1 MSIPFRTIQKQYKER
16 IAMLLLSVKE
26 GDYIMIGDD
35 IKVKIIG
42 GSNVSKLGI
51 DAPKHVPIKRQAV
64 YERENDIAP
73 DQGIATV
80 EDL

>member
-1 MSIPFRTIQKQYKER
+1 
-16 IAMLLLSVKE
+16 MLLLSVKE

-42 GSNVSKLGI
+42 WSSVSKIGI
-51 DAPKHVPIKRQAV
+51 DAPKNVPIKRQAV
-64 YERENDIAP
+64 YERENDITP
-73 DQGIATV
+73 ERELLTV

>member
-1 MSIPFRTIQKQYKER
+1 
-16 IAMLLLSVKE
+16 MLLLSVKE

-42 GSNVSKLGI
+42 GSSVSKIGI
-51 DAPKHVPIKRQAV
+51 DAPKNVPIKRQAV
-64 YERENDIAP
+64 YERENDITP
-73 DQGIATV
+73 DSGIETI

>member
-1 MSIPFRTIQKQYKER
+1 MSIPWPRKQYRER

-35 IKVKIIG
+35 IKVKIVG

-51 DAPKHVPIKRQAV
+51 EAPKDVSIKRQAV
-64 YERENDIAP
+64 YERENDITP
-73 DQGIATV
+73 DSVIETI